1 MTQPTNLP
9 DSTFRMRVKLVSTDD
24 EELPFKG
31 FMLIPEDR
39 LVLLEKLAAAARDL
53 VARQR
58 DAVQDINNVGKV
70 ESAVKALGERVS
82 ELGKVWDIPK

>member
-1 MTQPTNLP
+1 
-9 DSTFRMRVKLVSTDD
+9 MRVKLVSTDD